1 MKQCKNCKQTIDE
14 KDKVCP
20 NCGKKQIDINKIE
33 KKTKRVLF
41 ISIVLELITII
52 LIMIAIGANAI
63 RIKNKPTNL
72 FIMSPEAIE
81 HNGSFESYFGKD
93 VTPIETKALLS
104 EIRANNF
111 KTDMDDEKTII
122 GVCFISKNT
131 TTNQD
136 LGIYSIDVSNTNS
149 ETFAKLNFSKDI
161 DEIIKLLDARTS
173 YTINTPNSEI
183 WQRDKKGN
191 TGFEKKNVQTGS
203 TGAYYSNG
211 YIRLVYIIDNNL
223 KTDSTDT
230 NSNSISNITT
240 TNTTVNNISNN
251 SNLQQKQ
258 ASSRFVSIDALDT
271 QEAQAQNSKFDSY
284 FGTDVTPYE
293 VKDLLSEIRTNNLNA
308 IRNKNAAIIGVC
320 FISRNGTTNPTYG
333 IYSMNNSND
342 YRDSSAFFDNL
353 YFCPTV
359 EEITKSINYFKRYTV
374 NIPNLIAWQDDVNGK
389 TGFETADNPMGQ
401 SITGNSGGYYSS
413 GYIRLIY
420 FIEND

>member
-20 NCGKKQIDINKIE
+20 NCGKKQIDINKIA
-33 KKTKRVLF
+33 KNAKRALF

-52 LIMIAIGANAI
+52 LLMIAIGANEI

-72 FIMSPEAIE
+72 NHMSPEAIQ
-81 HNGSFESYFGKD
+81 HNRSFESYFGTD
-93 VTPIETKALLS
+93 VTPTETKNLLS
-104 EIRANNF
+104 EIRKNNLIA
-111 KTDMDDEKTII
+111 DRNDEQTII
-122 GVCFISKNT
+122 GVCFISKNA

-136 LGIYSIDVSNTNS
+136 LGIYSMDVSDINN
-149 ETFAKLNFSKDI
+149 EMFAKLNFSNNI
-161 DEIIKLLDARTS
+161 DEIIKMLKPRTS
-173 YTINTPNSEI
+173 YTVNTPNSII
-183 WQRDKKGN
+183 WQRDKNGI
-191 TGFEKKNVQTGS
+191 TGFENDNVQTGS
-203 TGAYYSNG
+203 TGGYYSSG
-211 YIRLVYIIDNNL
+211 YIRLIYIIDNNL
-223 KTDSTDT
+223 NTDSTDT

-240 TNTTVNNISNN
+240 TNTTANNISNN

-258 ASSRFVSIDALDT
+258 ASSTLVSSDALDT

-308 IRNKNAAIIGVC
+308 IGNKNAAIIGVC
-320 FISRNGTTNPTYG
+320 FISKDGTTNPTYG
-333 IYSMNNSND
+333 MYSMNNSNG